1 LAKKTELMR
10 CASNST
16 GDAAVRAL
24 RKLAHGLEK
33 EKEDW
38 LQRQQPVGKK
48 VEYWPVPAVNKEE
61 FALPKYGY
69 DAWTGK

>member
-1 LAKKTELMR
+1 MR

-48 VEYWPVPAVNKEE
+48 VAEWPTPVESKEE
-61 FALPKYGY
+61 AALPKFGY
-69 DAWTGK
+69 DFWTGK